1 MGLVIYILFHFS
13 PQVFEGHPFMVE
25 AGVSLGG
32 KDVKQVEQYLSCF
45 ELIISTKYFFSDIPI
60 IL

>member
-1 MGLVIYILFHFS
+1 MFYVAFS

-32 KDVKQVEQYLSCF
+32 KDVKQV
-45 ELIISTKYFFSDIPI
+45 KDI
-60 IL
+60 L